1 MPFQLISWEFSGKR
15 LTYDQWFGVLFL
27 SPFLQT
33 FHSLLFLCSVNVAL
47 EDRTMWMTLWVFLS
61 VFFWTIEEVFL
72 PIGNLEDV
80 AFIIILIFIKC
91 GGFLRLF
98 ERIMTNTKRTMLIAA
113 IIYLICVALSIID
126 HLFSYISL
134 CNFIKYY
141 ST

>member
-33 FHSLLFLCSVNVAL
+33 FHSLLFLCSLNVAL
-47 EDRTMWMTLWVFLS
+47 EDRTLWISLWVFLS
-61 VFFWTIEEVFL
+61 VFFWTIEDEEFL
-72 PIGNLEDV
+72 QPIDEDV

-98 ERIMTNTKRTMLIAA
+98 ERLVTNPKRTMLIAA

-134 CNFIKYY
+134 FNYIIYY